1 MTKRGTLSLV
11 LTIHAE
17 RIMAVP
23 FGPVN
28 SKSITCRRPYL
39 PTLPSAASPAA
50 AASRRASTN
59 RPALSRFRPVSAWN
73 RLREN
78 ASQAVFARYLNVTTG
93 LVSQWERG
101 EKRPRGASLKLLTLV
116 AKNGLGAVA

>member
-1 MTKRGTLSLV
+1 MTKQY
-11 LTIHAE
+11 
-17 RIMAVP
+17 
-23 FGPVN
+23 
-28 SKSITCRRPYL
+28 KSEAL
-39 PTLPSAASPAA
+39 AA
-50 AASRRASTN
+50 AHETAMDMVEAGVMSKRTMKVFDEMCLTPVEDMAPKDIRA
-59 RPALSRFRPVSAWN
+59 L

-101 EKRPRGASLKLLTLV
+101 EKRPRGPSLKLLTLV

>member
-1 MTKRGTLSLV
+1 MTEQYRSEALAAAHEAALGLAEAGVMSKRTMRKFDEMC
-11 LTIHAE
+11 LTPVEEMAPE
-17 RIMAVP
+17 RIRE
-23 FGPVN
+23 
-28 SKSITCRRPYL
+28 I
-39 PTLPSAASPAA
+39 
-50 AASRRASTN
+50 
-59 RPALSRFRPVSAWN
+59 

-101 EKRPRGASLKLLTLV
+101 EKHPRGASLKLLTLV